1 MMGWGSRAQKLE
13 DPVDLD
19 VIADKVYKISELVS
33 IVDGPFCYY
42 YA

>member
-1 MMGWGSRAQKLE
+1 MMGFGSRQQSLT
-13 DPVDLD
+13 DLVDLD
-19 VIADKVYKISELVS
+19 VIGQKVYKISDLVS